1 MKKVNINLS
10 SSQPNFSVVIPV
22 INPYFVNADQKRVSQ
37 AELSKIDWSST
48 CPEFPKLAG
57 PIPAPSYPKIE
68 EIVPFPS
75 EHDNIDNTIDTSDES
90 PLCLGSLK
98 NTNNDYDNKPKLSI
112 TKEELLDKCQEEMK
126 NCARSIK
133 RIRDSGIDS
142 DAEIEFKY
150 KLLTVIHEQLEVI
163 NMVI

>member
-10 SSQPNFSVVIPV
+10 STQPNFSVVIPV
-22 INPYFVNADQKRVSQ
+22 INPYFVGTNNSDSQ
-37 AELSKIDWSST
+37 QATVANIDWSNA
-48 CPEFPKLAG
+48 CPDYPKLTM
-57 PIPAPSYPKIE
+57 PPSYPKIE
-68 EIVPFPS
+68 EI
-75 EHDNIDNTIDTSDES
+75 TTSS
-90 PLCLGSLK
+90 PNDDSTSLSSV
-98 NTNNDYDNKPKLSI
+98 DKPKLSI

-133 RIRDSGIDS
+133 RIRESNLDSSTSDS
-142 DAEIEFKY
+142 EMEFKY